1 LKGRTRIIRLSTALG
16 LIGLG
21 MAGCGTSPPSLSK
34 APVDV
39 VPGTSAGTDTSYR
52 LQVGDSVAVHFF
64 SFPDLEDTATIGPDG
79 HIALRLISDFPIA
92 GMTLAEASKETNDRY
107 EKVVRHPGVSITIKS
122 YALQQIYVDGEVNS
136 PGVIRSAVPLTASGA
151 IAQAGGIK
159 LATAHARGA
168 LLLRRRPDGAIVYY
182 KLGFHGDLPG
192 GDGDPILRSNDLIYV
207 PRTGIASVAD
217 FVQAN
222 LTRMIPVSVTYSV
235 YHSF

>member
-1 LKGRTRIIRLSTALG
+1 MICLSTVFG
-16 LIGLG
+16 LVALG
-21 MAGCGTSPPSLSK
+21 MAGCKTSPAAAK

-39 VPGTSAGTDTSYR
+39 VPGTAAGTDTSYR
-52 LQVGDSVAVHFF
+52 LQVGDAVGVHFF

-92 GMTLAEASKETNDRY
+92 GMTLNEASKEINERY
-107 EKVVRHPGVSITIKS
+107 GKALRHPGVSITIRS

-136 PGVIRSAVPLTASGA
+136 PGIIRSAVPLTASGA

-159 LATAHARGA
+159 LATAHSHGA

-182 KLGFHGDLPG
+182 QLRFHGDLPG
-192 GDGDPILRSNDLIYV
+192 GEGDPILRNNDLIYV
-207 PRTGIASVAD
+207 PRTVIAAVAD

-222 LTRMIPVSVTYSV
+222 LTRIIPINATYSV
-235 YHSF
+235 YHAY